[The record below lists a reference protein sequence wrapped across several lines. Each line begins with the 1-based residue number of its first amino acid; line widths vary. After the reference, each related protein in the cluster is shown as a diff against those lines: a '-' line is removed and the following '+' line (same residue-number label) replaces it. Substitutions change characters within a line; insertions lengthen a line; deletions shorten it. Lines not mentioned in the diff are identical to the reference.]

1 MNSFAIILYFLAALV
16 VTYPVLGRSFYKK
29 AHVSGILLSLAV
41 GIVAYLLGKQFP
53 IVGGPVFGIILGI
66 MLSFWHRPQHFNNG
80 IKVTGKKLLQGAIVL
95 LGFEMNLM
103 NVVKVG
109 GQSIVVMLSTMT
121 TCFVV
126 AFVVNKWL
134 KLPRNAALLVSVG
147 TCICGGSAI
156 AATAPVIQAEDDEV
170 ASAISTIFLYNIL
183 AALLFPALGRMM
195 GMSDIG
201 FGIWAGTAINDTSSV
216 VAASYSFSDAAG
228 SLATIVK
235 LTRTLF
241 IIPITFV
248 LAIYTSKQ
256 QKGQGS
262 QFSLAKVFP
271 WFVIGFILTCIINTT
286 GILPVAMT
294 QFMGQFGKF
303 MIIVAMSAIG
313 LNTNL
318 KQLIQNGKKPLLL
331 GAICWFAIAVVSL
344 LVQNLTGLI

>member
-1 MNSFAIILYFLAALV
+1 MSVSIVLYVLAVLL
-16 VTYPVLGRSFYKK
+16 VTYPVLGRAFYKREN
-29 AHVSGILLSLAV
+29 ASGIALSLAV
-41 GIVAYLLGKQFP
+41 GVVAYLLGEQFP
-53 IVGGPVFGIILGI
+53 IVGGPVFGILLGI
-66 MLSFWHRPQHFNNG
+66 ALSFWKRPESFDSG
-80 IKVTGKKLLQGAIVL
+80 IKVTGKKLLQSAIVL
-95 LGFEMNLM
+95 LGFEMNLL
-103 NVVKVG
+103 NVLKVG

-126 AFVVNKWL
+126 AVLVNKWL
-134 KLPRNAALLVSVG
+134 KLSGNAAVLVAVG

-170 ASAISTIFLYNIL
+170 ATAISTIFLYNIL
-183 AALLFPALGRMM
+183 AALIFPVLGRLM
-195 GMSDIG
+195 GMSDMG

-248 LAIYTSKQ
+248 LAIYTSKKQ
-256 QKGQGS
+256 QGS
-262 QFSLAKVFP
+262 GNQFSLAKVFP
-271 WFVIGFILTCIINTT
+271 WFVIGFVLACVVNTT
-286 GILPVAMT
+286 GILPT
-294 QFMGQFGKF
+294 ELTSFMGQFGKF
-303 MIIVAMSAIG
+303 MIIVAMVAIG

-331 GAICWFAIAVVSL
+331 GAICWFAISVVSL
-344 LVQNLTGLI
+344 VVQNLTGLI